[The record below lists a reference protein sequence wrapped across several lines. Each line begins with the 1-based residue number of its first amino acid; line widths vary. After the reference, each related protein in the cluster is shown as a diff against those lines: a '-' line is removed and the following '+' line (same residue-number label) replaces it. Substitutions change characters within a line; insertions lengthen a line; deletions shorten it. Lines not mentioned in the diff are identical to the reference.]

1 MTSQNGS
8 TKLYHN
14 NLLEVSRPMS
24 PRLFFI
30 ACAII
35 VCSVLAGLYLP
46 QNTTT
51 LVQQTT
57 TVDTTPA
64 IEKVTKVNAPKM
76 RPGFQLPDI
85 TGKTRDIKEWDNR
98 IVVLNFWATWCQPC
112 LHEIPAFN
120 RLHTKYQDKGVT
132 FLGIAANDRAE
143 IERFTKILPIS
154 YPILIGGEY
163 QAYEIAEQFGNIYSV
178 IPYTVFIAANG
189 QIHST
194 VAGLL
199 SEQETESIIKAL
211 L

>member
-1 MTSQNGS
+1 
-8 TKLYHN
+8 
-14 NLLEVSRPMS
+14 MS

-35 VCSVLAGLYLP
+35 VFSVFAGLYLP
-46 QNTTT
+46 QDKNSS
-51 LVQQTT
+51 VQQTA
-57 TVDTTPA
+57 TVNTTPA
-64 IEKVTKVNAPKM
+64 AGMVTKTNTLKM
-76 RPGFQLPDI
+76 RPDFQLPDI
-85 TGKTRDIKEWDNR
+85 TGKIRHIKEWDNR

-120 RLHTKYQDKGVT
+120 LLHAKYQDKGVT
-132 FLGIAANDRAE
+132 FLGIAANDKIE

-154 YPILIGGEY
+154 YPILIGGAY
-163 QAYEIAEQFGNIYSV
+163 QAYEIAEEFGNIYSV

-189 QIHST
+189 QIHSA